1 MCLENPEIRG
11 KSNKL
16 IRLAAMITNGKLFKK
31 PMNFLCPRP
40 PRIMDSVYFH
50 LPNSCGFFS
59 LVNPKPY
66 SDGGTSLKTGNT
78 THTLLAIYSVLL
90 FSLLL

>member
-16 IRLAAMITNGKLFKK
+16 IHLAAMTTNGKLLKK

-40 PRIMDSVYFH
+40 PRIMDSAL
-50 LPNSCGFFS
+50 LPPSKFMW
-59 LVNPKPY
+59 
-66 SDGGTSLKTGNT
+66 
-78 THTLLAIYSVLL
+78 IL
-90 FSLLL
+90 FIG